1 MAQTAEQMTPRK
13 GSGALATPRQVSA
26 GLADRE
32 GLLAFLFLAPA
43 VFYIIG
49 LVGIP
54 FFLAIAFSLSDVTI
68 GNTSLDLVGFRNF
81 GRVIQQP
88 QFRRALLNSFVFTIV
103 AQVIIIVLAN
113 LLAVVLSRDF
123 RGKWLARMLI
133 ILPWATPIS
142 LGTIG
147 WKWILDSKFSPIDW
161 VLQRMGL
168 LGSPDALLGS
178 GLHLTYLGV
187 EGLAMSSVI
196 LVHVW
201 RILPLA
207 TVILMAGLTSIPRD
221 ILEQAEVDGARFWR
235 IHFRIAIPMI
245 LPIMSIA
252 LLFGLIFTFTDMVVA
267 FVLTRGGPVY
277 YTQVLPLWAW
287 FKGIDGGN
295 LAEGAAIAL
304 FMFPVLLATAILILR
319 TARRM
324 EVT

>member
-1 MAQTAEQMTPRK
+1 MAETAETTPGGK
-13 GSGALATPRQVSA
+13 GADVFTAPQTTRA
-26 GLADRE
+26 FLADRE
-32 GLLAFLFLAPA
+32 GLLGVLFLSPA
-43 VFYIIG
+43 VLYIIG

-54 FFLAIAFSLSDVTI
+54 FFLAIAFSMSDATI
-68 GNTSLDLVGFRNF
+68 GDASLDFIGFSNF
-81 GRVIQQP
+81 TQVVQSP
-88 QFRRALLNSFVFTIV
+88 QFRRALLNTFVFTIV
-103 AQVIIIVLAN
+103 AQFIVIVLAN
-113 LLAVVLSRDF
+113 ILALVMSQDF
-123 RGKWLARMLI
+123 RGKWLARTLI

-168 LGSPDALLGS
+168 LGAPHALLGS

-187 EGLAMSSVI
+187 EGLAMSSII
-196 LVHVW
+196 LIHVW

-207 TVILMAGLTSIPRD
+207 TVILMAGLTSIPKD

-235 IHFRIAIPMI
+235 IHLQVAIPMI

-295 LAEGAAIAL
+295 LGQGAAIAL
-304 FMFPVLLATAILILR
+304 FMFPVLLAAAILILR
-319 TARRM
+319 AARRM